1 MRIKDYL
8 KKAKEKGLKEVVKWC
23 LKKVIGKSKK
33 TVAQKQYKLLLLT
46 NRDSDNV
53 GDQVIEACAISL
65 LSAVMKNLNLDVKI
79 TSRAAGMITKKYLAT
94 REEEQLQ
101 SAENSIKGTDLI
113 VFGGAPLF
121 NWHHQVFYERT
132 AITLELAQKYEK
144 PVIFSSIGVEGYD
157 ENNKRCQRLK
167 RTLEFD
173 CVKQI
178 TTRDDFE
185 SLKEFAENSNAL
197 LDKVAD
203 PAVFVEQVFKKQ
215 ISSSVKKGK
224 KKIGVFVL
232 RAGGFV
238 DNNINFDS
246 EDAVAL
252 WKGLIAEIESKGY
265 DYELL
270 TSGHFSDEAFLDY
283 LIRKHGIDEKKCVFN
298 MNLPETLVQKIACY
312 DAIISCRL
320 HPSIIAFSLGI
331 PAVGIVWNSKVKYFY
346 DNIGYGERAI
356 LMNNISPEQLIKKIE
371 EVMKQGVEK
380 DEEYLMS
387 VYRTLFHGVYHA
399 LKVKN
404 DVMPYTYT
412 ELLENL
418 PVFEGTSKKEEQE
431 KLRRKFR
438 RIYDSYNTLREKK
451 C

>member
-197 LDKVAD
+197 LD
-203 PAVFVEQVFKKQ
+203 
-215 ISSSVKKGK
+215 
-224 KKIGVFVL
+224 
-232 RAGGFV
+232 
-238 DNNINFDS
+238 N
-246 EDAVAL
+246 AL
-252 WKGLIAEIESKGY
+252 
-265 DYELL
+265 
-270 TSGHFSDEAFLDY
+270 
-283 LIRKHGIDEKKCVFN
+283 
-298 MNLPETLVQKIACY
+298 
-312 DAIISCRL
+312 
-320 HPSIIAFSLGI
+320 
-331 PAVGIVWNSKVKYFY
+331 
-346 DNIGYGERAI
+346 
-356 LMNNISPEQLIKKIE
+356 
-371 EVMKQGVEK
+371 
-380 DEEYLMS
+380 
-387 VYRTLFHGVYHA
+387 
-399 LKVKN
+399 
-404 DVMPYTYT
+404 
-412 ELLENL
+412 
-418 PVFEGTSKKEEQE
+418 
-431 KLRRKFR
+431 
-438 RIYDSYNTLREKK
+438 
-451 C
+451 